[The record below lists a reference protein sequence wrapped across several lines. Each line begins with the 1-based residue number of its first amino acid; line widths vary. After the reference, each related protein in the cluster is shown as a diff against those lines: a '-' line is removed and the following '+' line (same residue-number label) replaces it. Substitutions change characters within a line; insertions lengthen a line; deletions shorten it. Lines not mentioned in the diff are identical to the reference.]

1 MEPTSFFQSE
11 YEAVLKEIRPFNIH
25 GAGFYD
31 IGFSLESDPEG
42 SLRRVRVSD
51 NLAYQNPRI
60 GDRVRIAIL
69 MGNVTRLSKVD

>member
-11 YEAVLKEIRPFNIH
+11 YEAVLEEVRPFNIH

-42 SLRRVRVSD
+42 SLRRVWVSD
-51 NLAYQNPRI
+51 NLAYPNPRI
-60 GDRVRIAIL
+60 GDRVKIAIL